1 VTKAIVQLRD
11 WLGGLGRIPVLFLAI
26 LLFAAANPALAQKG
40 FVHPVKTSA
49 AWTPAEAKPG
59 DKVRLDVTVTLP
71 EEYHIYGMYLTG
83 EGPVATSIEELDF
96 PAWLEPT
103 GKWVEPAPTVKFDE
117 GFQTD
122 IELHHK
128 TSIVFS
134 REFLVGAGAVSGET
148 PLKVGLTAQ
157 ACRETNCLPPKEF
170 KTEATLTI
178 TGGAA
183 APAETPAAAAVTPT
197 PTPAPTPAATA
208 VKATP
213 QPVASAN
220 GGDEEP
226 QGFIGFLIFAFG
238 AGLFS
243 LLTPCVF
250 PMIPITISY
259 FTKRASNTR
268 AGAIKLAWTYGGTI
282 VAGFAAFG
290 FVLSLI
296 LKGLGQGDAA
306 SGFIN
311 KVAADPTL
319 NLVLAT
325 LFIAFAFNLFGMFE
339 ISLPGGI
346 SDRLQKMK
354 GNRSDALGAMFMA
367 LIFVVVS
374 FTCTAPI
381 VGTLL
386 VAAVRGEWT
395 RPLFGLIA
403 YGSGFAL
410 PFFLLALVPSALQ
423 SLPKSG
429 GWLHSTKVVMGL
441 LELAAALKFLS
452 NSDMVWEWGLFTREV
467 VLAAWGA
474 IAFATMLYI
483 LGKIR
488 LPQDDETP
496 TISPLRMVGG
506 IVFGAVTLVC
516 IGGLGGGKLPSYFE
530 AYLPIDLNAAHTS
543 NSAAKDELQFLPEY
557 ADALVVAKATGK
569 PIFMDFTGITC
580 TNCRLMERN
589 VFPQPAVEE
598 LLKQYVLVKL
608 WTDHPVDGERHQELQ
623 IEKFNT
629 IALPTYAILSPDGN
643 TTRGVTGYTP
653 NAGEFVKFL
662 EKGLAR

>member
-1 VTKAIVQLRD
+1 MTTFIVQLRS
-11 WLGGLGRIPVLFLAI
+11 WLDQGRRIPALFLAI
-26 LLFAAANPALAQKG
+26 LLLAAASPAFAQKG
-40 FVHPVKTSA
+40 FVHPVKATA

-71 EEYHIYGMYLTG
+71 DDYHIYAMYLTG
-83 EGPVATSIEELDF
+83 VGPVATSVEELDF
-96 PAWLEPT
+96 PTWLEPT

-117 GFQTD
+117 GFQME
-122 IELHHK
+122 IELHKK
-128 TSIVFS
+128 TSILFS
-134 REFLVGAGAVSGET
+134 REFLVKEGAVTGET
-148 PLKVGLTAQ
+148 PLKVRLTAQ
-157 ACRETNCLPPKEF
+157 ACREANCLPPKGF
-170 KTEATLTI
+170 PLDSTLTI
-178 TGGAA
+178 TGGLA
-183 APAETPAAAAVTPT
+183 APAETPAATATPDPT
-197 PTPAPTPAATA
+197 PTPAATPAPTAATTQTTPL
-208 VKATP
+208 AT
-213 QPVASAN
+213 S
-220 GGDEEP
+220 EEDLESK
-226 QGFIGFLIFAFG
+226 GFIGFLIFSFV
-238 AGLFS
+238 AGLLS

-250 PMIPITISY
+250 PMIPITISF
-259 FTKRASNTR
+259 FTKRASDTR

-290 FVLSLI
+290 FVLSLV
-296 LKGLGQGDAA
+296 LKALGQGDAA
-306 SGFIN
+306 SGFIT

-319 NLVLAT
+319 NLILAA

-386 VAAVRGEWT
+386 VTAVRGEWT

-403 YGSGFAL
+403 YGAGFAL
-410 PFFLLALVPSALQ
+410 PFFLLALVPSALK

-452 NSDMVWEWGLFTREV
+452 NSDMVWEWGFFTREV
-467 VLAAWGA
+467 VLASWGA

-488 LPQDDETP
+488 LPQDDEAT
-496 TISPLRMVGG
+496 TISPMRMVGA

-516 IGGLGGGKLPSYFE
+516 IGGLAGGRLPSYFE
-530 AYLPIDLNAAHTS
+530 AYLPIDLHASTS
-543 NSAAKDELQFLPEY
+543 TTTAKTEKLEFLPEY
-557 ADALVVAKATGK
+557 ADALEVAKATGK
-569 PIFMDFTGITC
+569 PIFVDFTGITC

-589 VFPQPAVEE
+589 VFPQRAVED

-608 WTDHPVDGERHQELQ
+608 WTDHPVDGERHQEFQ
-623 IEKFNT
+623 IEKFGT
-629 IALPTYAILSPDGN
+629 IALPTYALLSPDGE
-643 TTRGVTGYTP
+643 TTYGVTGYTP
-653 NAGEFVKFL
+653 DAGEFVNFL
-662 EKGLAR
+662 KQGLNR